1 MPLWKIDLKAH
12 FLSFD
17 SLTADQER
25 KKNMKKLFAFLL
37 VLILAF
43 SMAACGKKEDQSK
56 ETELTVFAA
65 ASLTESLTVIG
76 DKYMAAHP
84 DVKILFNFDSSGKLL
99 TQINEGAVCDVF
111 ISAAPKQMNS
121 LDEAGMLLEGTSF
134 DLLENKV
141 ALAVAEGNP
150 KNIQSFDELAEL
162 LKNGDVSLAIGN
174 SDVPVGQYTEKIFK
188 YYGIDESSI
197 SSKLT
202 YGSNV
207 KEVTSAVSESAVD
220 CGIIYASDAYSAD
233 LEVSAVATAEM
244 CGQVIYPA
252 AVIKASENIDAAK
265 AFLEYLTGA
274 EASAEFEAVLF
285 TPLVK

>member
-1 MPLWKIDLKAH
+1 MV
-12 FLSFD
+12 
-17 SLTADQER
+17 DQDR
-25 KKNMKKLFAFLL
+25 KKNMKRFFAFLL
-37 VLILAF
+37 VLVLAF

-65 ASLTESLTVIG
+65 ASLTESLTAIC
-76 DKYMAAHP
+76 DKYMTAHP

-111 ISAAPKQMNS
+111 ISAAPKQMNT
-121 LDEAGMLLEGTSF
+121 LDEAGMLLEGTRF

-188 YYGIDESSI
+188 YYGIDEPSV

-265 AFLEYLTGA
+265 DFLEYLTGA

-285 TPLVK
+285 TPLVR